1 MVATTKIQDPLLSP
15 YLYILIAITIIDCYF
30 IICIDRTTYHIVA
43 EYYTNVVNSNGLAI
57 DPETKQGIPCGSKR
71 PPTQRFRG
79 KTARELSVLIIETDR
94 KVTRA
99 HPANY
104 LGREFQKAEFSK
116 KAVSFAIR
124 LHTRLMEEEDRGDGG
139 RGGGDISLFL
149 SSYLSHVIS
158 LIEMQAYMYIHST
171 YKTYSYS

>member
-1 MVATTKIQDPLLSP
+1 
-15 YLYILIAITIIDCYF
+15 
-30 IICIDRTTYHIVA
+30 
-43 EYYTNVVNSNGLAI
+43 
-57 DPETKQGIPCGSKR
+57 
-71 PPTQRFRG
+71 
-79 KTARELSVLIIETDR
+79 LSVLIIETDR